1 MLPYT
6 VGSAANLHN
15 RPSIYVWSIM
25 VPRRTETRVP
35 LQCVCLRD
43 SETIYYARAAQAQ
56 RRVWCMNIT
65 RFYSWSIRGVA
76 FVVWKKSVI
85 VCGTCVVK
93 SRFSLYSALT
103 DPCQFSPVIEEYM
116 FVTGDSLLESGA
128 VIQQQCSAT
137 GGCIGETS
145 LIDSFMLVCLLV
157 ISLHPVALHIDGEMY
172 QTYC

>member
-15 RPSIYVWSIM
+15 GPSIYVWSIM

-65 RFYSWSIRGVA
+65 RYYFWSIRGAA
-76 FVVWKKSVI
+76 FVAWRKSVI
-85 VCGTCVVK
+85 VCGTCCEVMVVFLFGFDGPLAVFA
-93 SRFSLYSALT
+93 SNRA
-103 DPCQFSPVIEEYM
+103 YM
-116 FVTGDSLLESGA
+116 FVTGDSLLESDA
-128 VIQQQCSAT
+128 VIQQQCWAT